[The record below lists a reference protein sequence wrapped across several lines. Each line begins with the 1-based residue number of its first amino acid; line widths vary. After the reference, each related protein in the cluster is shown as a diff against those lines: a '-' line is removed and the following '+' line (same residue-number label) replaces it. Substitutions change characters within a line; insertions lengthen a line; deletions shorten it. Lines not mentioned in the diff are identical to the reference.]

1 MAVELVEI
9 VNPTTGR
16 KGLVSAKSRAASA
29 YKQPPSA
36 RVPRANEA
44 PGHSDQAVV
53 DTTPPAGLVKPGKNG
68 SKDEWVAYATDPA
81 TPNGLSSETAD
92 QMNRDDLVAHFETVQ
107 ED

>member
-16 KGLVSAKSRAASA
+16 KGLVAATSRAAAA

-36 RVPRANEA
+36 RTPKPNEA
-44 PGHSDQAVV
+44 PGPAEQTV
-53 DTTPPAGLVKPGKNG
+53 DTTPPQAPEKPGKNG

-81 TPNGLSSETAD
+81 TPNGLSSEAAD
-92 QMNRDDLVAHFETVQ
+92 QMNRDALVAHFETVQ